1 MRLIDSD
8 VIIWNWRSQEA
19 AATLLAA
26 EPFAIS
32 AVTYM
37 ELVQGM
43 RNARELKNLQA
54 DLALWQVTILPIT
67 KAISERASRLVEE
80 HFLKGTSKP
89 ALDKLVATLQASV
102 QDPTFKSRLAELGAE
117 PVPVSKANP
126 ESLRTQLKAEID
138 KWGPVIKKAGVYA
151 D

>member
-43 RNARELKNLQA
+43 RNARCDVRHCGRSRGVLNPAVNQTERKN
-54 DLALWQVTILPIT
+54 V
-67 KAISERASRLVEE
+67 V
-80 HFLKGTSKP
+80 
-89 ALDKLVATLQASV
+89 
-102 QDPTFKSRLAELGAE
+102 
-117 PVPVSKANP
+117 
-126 ESLRTQLKAEID
+126 
-138 KWGPVIKKAGVYA
+138 
-151 D
+151 